1 MLSYLKF
8 IEASVDV
15 VSGERVSR
23 TRRVIEER
31 RRAVQEAMQELVKE
45 GYRQEQVLDL
55 LRLLLPRR
63 LWHNVPLEVC
73 ECGGVEVV
81 FYGDDLVR
89 EGLVRKIELRFK
101 EPYLL
106 SFIKRWI
113 EEEGLIKALH
123 WVLALSKATEPPKV
137 EDELSRRIREKL
149 AELKA
154 LLSIIEEARKKYLG

>member
-1 MLSYLKF
+1 VLSYLKF
-8 IEASVDV
+8 IEASVDI

-31 RRAVQEAMQELVKE
+31 RRAMQEAMQELVKA
-45 GYRQEQVLDL
+45 GYKQEQVLDL

-81 FYGDDLVR
+81 FYGDDLLR

-106 SFIKRWI
+106 SFIKKWI
-113 EEEGLIKALH
+113 DEEGLPKALH
-123 WVLALSKATEPPKV
+123 WVLVLSKAAEPPKV
-137 EDELSRRIREKL
+137 EDELSKRIRERL

-154 LLSIIEEARKKYLG
+154 MLDYIEEMRKRYLG

>member
-1 MLSYLKF
+1 VLSYLKF